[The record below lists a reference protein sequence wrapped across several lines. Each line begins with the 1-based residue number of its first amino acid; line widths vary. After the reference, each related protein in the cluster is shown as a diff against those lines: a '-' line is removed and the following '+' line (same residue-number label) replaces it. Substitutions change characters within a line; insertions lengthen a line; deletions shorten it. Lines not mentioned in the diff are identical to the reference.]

1 MFNRWE
7 TRAVEWLMKTKDS
20 EGGLEAEPGLL
31 RPRSGLDLQAPLFFP
46 VLKATCAFVPQ
57 SCCVNSSAIP
67 SAVQLLRTAQHPR
80 VQPQPRSS
88 QDPTLTS
95 PFRKLSISRSLADPN
110 NMSQFKGRSGSVK
123 WTGGRARFIMEHNY
137 LAVHWQA
144 PWHSLPLQTAL
155 PPLIAIPIAGAV
167 MTFISRAALHSA
179 RTQMIKWPSQLPPLP
194 IKRLQE
200 ACEIKKG

>member
-1 MFNRWE
+1 MGNKGS
-7 TRAVEWLMKTKDS
+7 EWLMKTKDS
-20 EGGLEAEPGLL
+20 EGGLEAEPGFL
-31 RPRSGLDLQAPLFFP
+31 RPRSGPDLQAPLFFP
-46 VLKATCAFVPQ
+46 VLKATCAFVTQ
-57 SCCVNSSAIP
+57 SCCVTPLRHRALLNSCA
-67 SAVQLLRTAQHPR
+67 QHQHPR
-80 VQPQPRSS
+80 VQPLPRSL
-88 QDPTLTS
+88 QYPTLTS
-95 PFRKLSISRSLADPN
+95 PFQKLSISRSLADPN

-123 WTGGRARFIMEHNY
+123 RTGGRARFIMGHNY